1 MAYSKYDHIFYILE
15 ANSKRHIRGKKRKR
29 NRTQY
34 FIFSIDE
41 EKVQKK
47 YSANIDEKY

>member
-1 MAYSKYDHIFYILE
+1 MSYEKNLFYVKRIQKLFLIL
-15 ANSKRHIRGKKRKR
+15 
-29 NRTQY
+29 Y

-47 YSANIDEKY
+47 YSANLDEKY